1 MFQTSPFK
9 TRTAVLNATISAL
22 FLSVA
27 TVASAQQNNQQHN
40 DTAQVLSAT
49 PITERVSTPRRDCT
63 TEQVTAYEER
73 RTPRTPSI
81 TREEIV
87 QPESKGGVGAGTVL
101 GAILGGVV
109 GHQFGNS
116 SGGRD
121 RGTAVGAVLGGVIGN
136 NIENDTSR
144 NGSDG
149 SYRTTTRQGY
159 DVERVPV
166 SRDVQR
172 CNTVQE
178 YREVVRGYDVKFR
191 YQGRDYTT
199 RMDHDPG
206 TTIAVNV
213 AVRPVTSTYPAPIST
228 RGNQPV
234 PSYSR
239 SY

>member
-1 MFQTSPFK
+1 MFQSF
-9 TRTAVLNATISAL
+9 RVTALSATISAAL
-22 FLSVA
+22 LSLA
-27 TVASAQQNNQQHN
+27 TVATAQQHN
-40 DTAQVLSAT
+40 DTATVISAT
-49 PITERVSTPRRDCT
+49 PIMEKVSTPRRDCT

-73 RTPRTPSI
+73 RTPRAV
-81 TREEIV
+81 REEIIE
-87 QPESKGGVGAGTVL
+87 QRSEPKGVGAGTVL

-144 NGSDG
+144 NDG
-149 SYRTTTRQGY
+149 SGYRTATRQGY

-178 YREVVRGYDVKFR
+178 YRDVVRGYDVKFR
-191 YQGRDYTT
+191 YNGRDYTT
-199 RMDHDPG
+199 RMDQDPG

-213 AVRPVTSTYPAPIST
+213 AVRPVTSTYVAPVST
-228 RGNQPV
+228 RDNQPV

>member
-1 MFQTSPFK
+1 LIFPLRRTTMFQSF
-9 TRTAVLNATISAL
+9 RTTVLSATISAAL
-22 FLSVA
+22 LGI
-27 TVASAQQNNQQHN
+27 ASAASAQQHN
-40 DTAQVLSAT
+40 DTATVLSAT
-49 PITERVSTPRRDCT
+49 PITERVATPRRDCT

-73 RTPRTPSI
+73 RTPRVERQEVI
-81 TREEIV
+81 ERREETK
-87 QPESKGGVGAGTVL
+87 STGAGTVL
-101 GAILGGVV
+101 GAIIGGVV

-136 NIENDTSR
+136 NIENEPNRDS
-144 NGSDG
+144 G
-149 SYRTTTRQGY
+149 SYRTATRQGY

-172 CNTVQE
+172 CNTVSE

-191 YQGRDYTT
+191 YNGRDYTT
-199 RMDHDPG
+199 RMDQDPG

-213 AVRPVTSTYPAPIST
+213 AVRPVTSTYPAPVSS

>member
-1 MFQTSPFK
+1 MFQSF
-9 TRTAVLNATISAL
+9 RTTAFRTTAIGSAISAVL
-22 FLSVA
+22 LSLA
-27 TVASAQQNNQQHN
+27 TVATAQQHN
-40 DTAQVLSAT
+40 DTATVIAAT
-49 PITERVSTPRRDCT
+49 PITEKVSTPRRDCT

-73 RTPRTPSI
+73 RTPRAA
-81 TREEIV
+81 REEIIE
-87 QPESKGGVGAGTVL
+87 QRTESKGGSGAGTVL
-101 GAILGGVV
+101 GAIIGGVV

-144 NGSDG
+144 DNSG
-149 SYRTTTRQGY
+149 YRTATRQGY

-178 YREVVRGYDVKFR
+178 YRDVVRGYDVKFR
-191 YQGRDYTT
+191 YNGRDYTT
-199 RMDHDPG
+199 RMDQDPG

-213 AVRPVTSTYPAPIST
+213 AVRPVTSTYVAPVST

>member
-1 MFQTSPFK
+1 MFQSF
-9 TRTAVLNATISAL
+9 RVTALNATISAAL
-22 FLSVA
+22 LSLA
-27 TVASAQQNNQQHN
+27 TVATATGTTQQHS
-40 DTAQVLSAT
+40 DTATVISAT
-49 PITERVSTPRRDCT
+49 PIMEKVSTPRRDCT
-63 TEQVTAYEER
+63 IEQVTAYEER
-73 RTPRTPSI
+73 RTPRAL
-81 TREEIV
+81 REEVIE
-87 QPESKGGVGAGTVL
+87 QRTESRGGTGAGTLL
-101 GAILGGVV
+101 GAIIGGVV

-144 NGSDG
+144 DDG
-149 SYRTTTRQGY
+149 TVYRTATRQGY

-191 YQGRDYTT
+191 YNGRDYTT
-199 RMDHDPG
+199 RMDQDPG
-206 TTIAVNV
+206 TSIAVNV
-213 AVRPVTSTYPAPIST
+213 AVRPVASTYVAPVST

>member
-1 MFQTSPFK
+1 MFQSF
-9 TRTAVLNATISAL
+9 RVTALSATISAAL
-22 FLSVA
+22 LSLA
-27 TVASAQQNNQQHN
+27 TVATAQQHS
-40 DTAQVLSAT
+40 DTATVISAT
-49 PITERVSTPRRDCT
+49 PIMEKVSTPRRDCT

-73 RTPRTPSI
+73 RTPRAV
-81 TREEIV
+81 REEIIE
-87 QPESKGGVGAGTVL
+87 QRSEPKGVGAGTVL

-144 NGSDG
+144 NDG
-149 SYRTTTRQGY
+149 SGYRTATRQGY

-178 YREVVRGYDVKFR
+178 YRDVVRGYDVKFR
-191 YQGRDYTT
+191 YNGRDYTT
-199 RMDHDPG
+199 RMDQDPG

-213 AVRPVTSTYPAPIST
+213 AVRPVTSTYVAPVST
-228 RGNQPV
+228 RDNQPV

>member
-1 MFQTSPFK
+1 MFQTLRVLHTTALAAAIS
-9 TRTAVLNATISAL
+9 AVLSAG
-22 FLSVA
+22 FASE
-27 TVASAQQNNQQHN
+27 ASAQQHN
-40 DTAQVLSAT
+40 DTATVLLAT
-49 PITERVSTPRRDCT
+49 PIVEKVATPRRDCT

-73 RTPRTPSI
+73 RTPRAA
-81 TREEIV
+81 REEVIE
-87 QPESKGGVGAGTVL
+87 QRSESKSSSGAGTVL
-101 GAILGGVV
+101 GAIIGGVV

-144 NGSDG
+144 DG
-149 SYRTTTRQGY
+149 SNYRTVTRQGY

-178 YREVVRGYDVKFR
+178 YREVIRGYDVKFR
-191 YQGRDYTT
+191 YNGRDYTT
-199 RMDHDPG
+199 RMDQDPG
-206 TTIAVNV
+206 TTIPVNV
-213 AVRPVTSTYPAPIST
+213 AVRPITSTYPAQVT
-228 RGNQPV
+228 LRGSQPV

>member
-1 MFQTSPFK
+1 MFK
-9 TRTAVLNATISAL
+9 TTGTAFRTSILSASIAATLLGAATIA
-22 FLSVA
+22 A
-27 TVASAQQNNQQHN
+27 AQQHN
-40 DTAQVLSAT
+40 DTATVLSAT
-49 PITERVSTPRRDCT
+49 PIMEKVSTPRRDCT

-73 RTPRTPSI
+73 RTPRAA
-81 TREEIV
+81 REEVIE
-87 QPESKGGVGAGTVL
+87 QRIEPKSGIGAGTVL
-101 GAILGGVV
+101 GAILGGVA

-121 RGTAVGAVLGGVIGN
+121 RGAAVGAVLGGVIGN

-144 NGSDG
+144 DSSN
-149 SYRTTTRQGY
+149 YRTTTRQGY

-178 YREVVRGYDVKFR
+178 YRDVVRGYDVKFR
-191 YQGRDYTT
+191 YNGRDYTT
-199 RMDHDPG
+199 RMDQDPG

-213 AVRPVTSTYPAPIST
+213 AVRPVTSTHPST
-228 RGNQPV
+228 VSQRGNQPV